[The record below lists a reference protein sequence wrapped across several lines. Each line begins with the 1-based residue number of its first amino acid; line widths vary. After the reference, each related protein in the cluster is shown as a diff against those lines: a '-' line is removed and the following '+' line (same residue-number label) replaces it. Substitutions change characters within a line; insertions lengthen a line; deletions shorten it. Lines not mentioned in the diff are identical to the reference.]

1 MTEANNTRDARRRRR
16 ILQQGSD
23 RLAFIQ
29 GRIQT
34 LPPPD
39 PPHANGEEEDYPN
52 SVLQNRVDTERTI
65 TETLT
70 LPEKHHSESENLSF
84 PNSEV
89 EPEHLPEPQSQSQ
102 SQSQPQPP
110 PTTHQDSS
118 NEISQQQTRDEEFH
132 PRSFNFIN
140 PSDVTNAIDA
150 SRFTRLCCSIIV
162 ALLVVASYLGFSLIK
177 TVISFRPLYL
187 VLLTNS
193 SFVVAKIIS
202 GKQRDSDER
211 LRRRQNRA
219 IVSASA
225 DSSDQ
230 YAQLAKTLEIGMVLK
245 TVADAV
251 FMDCAVYAIVL
262 ICSLSLVH
270 H

>member
-1 MTEANNTRDARRRRR
+1 MTEANNLRDARRRRR

-34 LPPPD
+34 LPPP
-39 PPHANGEEEDYPN
+39 
-52 SVLQNRVDTERTI
+52 
-65 TETLT
+65 
-70 LPEKHHSESENLSF
+70 
-84 PNSEV
+84 
-89 EPEHLPEPQSQSQ
+89 
-102 SQSQPQPP
+102 
-110 PTTHQDSS
+110 
-118 NEISQQQTRDEEFH
+118 
-132 PRSFNFIN
+132 
-140 PSDVTNAIDA
+140 
-150 SRFTRLCCSIIV
+150 
-162 ALLVVASYLGFSLIK
+162 GFSLIK
-177 TVISFRPLYL
+177 TIISFRPLYL

-202 GKQRDSDER
+202 GKQRGSDER
-211 LRRRQNRA
+211 LRRRRNSA
-219 IVSASA
+219 SASASA

>member
-1 MTEANNTRDARRRRR
+1 MTEANNLRDARRRRR

-39 PPHANGEEEDYPN
+39 LPHANDEEQEYPN
-52 SVLQNRVDTERTI
+52 SVLQNHVDAEI
-65 TETLT
+65 
-70 LPEKHHSESENLSF
+70 LPEKQHSESEILSF
-84 PNSEV
+84 PNSEI
-89 EPEHLPEPQSQSQ
+89 EPEHL
-102 SQSQPQPP
+102 
-110 PTTHQDSS
+110 
-118 NEISQQQTRDEEFH
+118 EE
-132 PRSFNFIN
+132 PRSFDFIS
-140 PSDVTNAIDA
+140 PRDVTNVVDA

-162 ALLVVASYLGFSLIK
+162 ALLVVASCLGFSLIK
-177 TVISFRPLYL
+177 TSISFRPLYL

-202 GKQRDSDER
+202 GKQRGSDER
-211 LRRRQNRA
+211 LRRRRNNA
-219 IVSASA
+219 SASASA

>member
-1 MTEANNTRDARRRRR
+1 MTEANNLRDARRRRR

-39 PPHANGEEEDYPN
+39 LPHTNDEEQEYPN
-52 SVLQNRVDTERTI
+52 SVLQNHVDAKI
-65 TETLT
+65 
-70 LPEKHHSESENLSF
+70 LPEKQHSESEILSF
-84 PNSEV
+84 PNSEI
-89 EPEHLPEPQSQSQ
+89 EPEHVQE
-102 SQSQPQPP
+102 SQPLFQPQP

-118 NEISQQQTRDEEFH
+118 DEISQLEE
-132 PRSFNFIN
+132 PRSFDFIS
-140 PSDVTNAIDA
+140 PRDVTNAVDA

-162 ALLVVASYLGFSLIK
+162 ALLVVASCLGFSLIK
-177 TVISFRPLYL
+177 TIISFRPLYL

-202 GKQRDSDER
+202 GKQRGSDER
-211 LRRRQNRA
+211 LRRRQN
-219 IVSASA
+219 SASASVSA

>member
-1 MTEANNTRDARRRRR
+1 MTEANNLRDARRRRR

-39 PPHANGEEEDYPN
+39 LPHSNDEEQEYPN
-52 SVLQNRVDTERTI
+52 SVLQNHVDAEI
-65 TETLT
+65 
-70 LPEKHHSESENLSF
+70 LPEKQHSESEILSF
-84 PNSEV
+84 PNSEI
-89 EPEHLPEPQSQSQ
+89 EPEHVQE
-102 SQSQPQPP
+102 SQPLFQPQP

-118 NEISQQQTRDEEFH
+118 DEISQLEE
-132 PRSFNFIN
+132 PRSFDFIS
-140 PSDVTNAIDA
+140 PRDVTNAVDA
-150 SRFTRLCCSIIV
+150 SR
-162 ALLVVASYLGFSLIK
+162 G
-177 TVISFRPLYL
+177 
-187 VLLTNS
+187 
-193 SFVVAKIIS
+193 
-202 GKQRDSDER
+202 SDER
-211 LRRRQNRA
+211 LRRRRNSA
-219 IVSASA
+219 SASASA

>member
-1 MTEANNTRDARRRRR
+1 MTEANNLRDARRRKR

-39 PPHANGEEEDYPN
+39 LPHATEEEEYPN
-52 SVLQNRVDTERTI
+52 SVLQNHVDTERTI
-65 TETLT
+65 TQTPIF
-70 LPEKHHSESENLSF
+70 PEKQQTESEILSV
-84 PNSEV
+84 PNSEI
-89 EPEHLPEPQSQSQ
+89 EPEHVQESQPLF
-102 SQSQPQPP
+102 QPQPP
-110 PTTHQDSS
+110 TAHQDSS
-118 NEISQQQTRDEEFH
+118 NEISLQQTRAEE

-193 SFVVAKIIS
+193 SFVVAKLFT
-202 GKQRDSDER
+202 GKQRGSDER
-211 LRRRQNRA
+211 SRRKQN
-219 IVSASA
+219 SASDTA

-262 ICSLSLVH
+262 ICSLSLVQH
-270 H
+270 

>member
-1 MTEANNTRDARRRRR
+1 MTEANNLRDARRRRR

-39 PPHANGEEEDYPN
+39 LPHANDEEQD
-52 SVLQNRVDTERTI
+52 
-65 TETLT
+65 
-70 LPEKHHSESENLSF
+70 ESEILSF
-84 PNSEV
+84 PNSEI
-89 EPEHLPEPQSQSQ
+89 EPEHVQE
-102 SQSQPQPP
+102 SQPLFQPQP

-118 NEISQQQTRDEEFH
+118 DEISQLEE
-132 PRSFNFIN
+132 PRSFDFIS
-140 PSDVTNAIDA
+140 PRDVTNAVDA
-150 SRFTRLCCSIIV
+150 SR
-162 ALLVVASYLGFSLIK
+162 G
-177 TVISFRPLYL
+177 
-187 VLLTNS
+187 
-193 SFVVAKIIS
+193 
-202 GKQRDSDER
+202 SDER
-211 LRRRQNRA
+211 LRRRRNSA
-219 IVSASA
+219 SASASA

-230 YAQLAKTLEIGMVLK
+230 YAQLAKTLEIGMVRK

-251 FMDCAVYAIVL
+251 FMDCVVYAIVL

>member
-1 MTEANNTRDARRRRR
+1 MTEANNLRDTRRRRR

-39 PPHANGEEEDYPN
+39 LPHANDEEQEYPN
-52 SVLQNRVDTERTI
+52 SVLQNHVDAEI
-65 TETLT
+65 
-70 LPEKHHSESENLSF
+70 LPEKQHSESEILSF
-84 PNSEV
+84 PNSEI
-89 EPEHLPEPQSQSQ
+89 EPEHVQE
-102 SQSQPQPP
+102 SQPLFQPQP

-118 NEISQQQTRDEEFH
+118 DEISQLEE
-132 PRSFNFIN
+132 PRSFDFIS
-140 PSDVTNAIDA
+140 PRDVTNAVDA
-150 SRFTRLCCSIIV
+150 SR
-162 ALLVVASYLGFSLIK
+162 G
-177 TVISFRPLYL
+177 
-187 VLLTNS
+187 
-193 SFVVAKIIS
+193 
-202 GKQRDSDER
+202 SDER
-211 LRRRQNRA
+211 LRRRRNNA
-219 IVSASA
+219 SASASA

>member
-1 MTEANNTRDARRRRR
+1 MTEANNLRDARRRRR

-34 LPPPD
+34 LPPP
-39 PPHANGEEEDYPN
+39 E
-52 SVLQNRVDTERTI
+52 
-65 TETLT
+65 
-70 LPEKHHSESENLSF
+70 
-84 PNSEV
+84 
-89 EPEHLPEPQSQSQ
+89 
-102 SQSQPQPP
+102 SQPLFQPQP

-118 NEISQQQTRDEEFH
+118 DEISQLEE
-132 PRSFNFIN
+132 PRSFDFI
-140 PSDVTNAIDA
+140 SLRDVTNAVDA

-162 ALLVVASYLGFSLIK
+162 ALLVVASCLGFSLIK
-177 TVISFRPLYL
+177 TIISFRPLYL

-202 GKQRDSDER
+202 GKQRGSDER
-211 LRRRQNRA
+211 LRRRRNNA
-219 IVSASA
+219 SASASA

-251 FMDCAVYAIVL
+251 FIDCAVYAIVL